1 MATHKQSHTASAPAS
16 AAMTTP
22 SSDAKQTSGRPPR
35 SETSVLAKFALVLPL
50 IYIALCLIGFG
61 VSLAVESHLGI
72 PHSSLYKG
80 QIDLLDLSSIGMLYL
95 LPLITKIA
103 VDINNN
109 PLTFVGH
116 LFSQQWLSNGLGT
129 AVFALIIAVAAY
141 FLLGL
146 RFHQQSPA
154 LSKKSWMEKTFEH
167 IATWLA
173 KAKEALRRKVWRA
186 VLAAGIGALFQ
197 PLSALLA
204 ALALIVVALILS
216 MPVVIGIASGK
227 ALICQDTHG
236 AAMGCS
242 PAVPVVKTAPPKS
255 PAQQVIDVHLK
266 DGKDVAG
273 IYILSTP
280 SAVLIFQ
287 PQTRQAMAVATE
299 SIADMSFKMTP

>member
-1 MATHKQSHTASAPAS
+1 MPTS
-16 AAMTTP
+16 
-22 SSDAKQTSGRPPR
+22 SSDAKQTPVRPPR
-35 SETSVLAKFALVLPL
+35 AETSVLAKFALVLPL

-109 PLTFVGH
+109 PLTFFGH

-129 AVFALIIAVAAY
+129 AAFALIIGLAAF
-141 FLLGL
+141 FLLSIL
-146 RFHQQSPA
+146 FHKSQQPA
-154 LSKKSWMEKTFEH
+154 ADAKKPWRGQQKWEQFTGQ
-167 IATWLA
+167 LA
-173 KAKEALRRKVWRA
+173 KAKEALRGKGWRT
-186 VLAAGIGALFQ
+186 VLAIGIGVLFQ
-197 PLSALLA
+197 PLSTLLA

-216 MPVVIGIASGK
+216 MPVVIGVASGT

-242 PAVPVVKTAPPKS
+242 RAAPGVKTPPLTS
-255 PAQQVIDVHLK
+255 TAQQIIDVHLK
-266 DGKDVAG
+266 DGRDVAG
-273 IYILSTP
+273 IYLLSTP

-287 PQTRQAMAVATE
+287 PQTRRAMAVATE
-299 SIADMSFKMTP
+299 SIADMSFKMEP